1 MKNIRSHVIIGSN
14 HKKTTNITQKPNNIY
29 KKHSIVRYYVA
40 ITPLFWYAKTI
51 KEYGSSYIF
60 ENMAQMFLP
69 STVNT
74 GL

>member
-1 MKNIRSHVIIGSN
+1 MKKTVNHVIIGSN
-14 HKKTTNITQKPNNIY
+14 HKKTTIITHKPNDI
-29 KKHSIVRYYVA
+29 KSKMVIVRYSLEN
-40 ITPLFWYAKTI
+40 ILLFWYAKTI